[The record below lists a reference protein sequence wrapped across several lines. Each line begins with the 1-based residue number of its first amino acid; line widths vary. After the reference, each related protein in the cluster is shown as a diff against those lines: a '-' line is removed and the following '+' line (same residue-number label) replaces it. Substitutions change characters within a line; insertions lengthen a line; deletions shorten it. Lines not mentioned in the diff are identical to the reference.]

1 MDTLDVQLL
10 GLVGQLYMDHVIS
23 SGEADDT
30 RAEQSSLRVNE
41 KLLSVLSRKSA
52 QDFQL
57 FLDALDSCG
66 QQHVR
71 NVIADRPGLLINPL
85 CC

>member
-1 MDTLDVQLL
+1 
-10 GLVGQLYMDHVIS
+10 MDHVIS
-23 SGEADDT
+23 SVKADDI

-41 KLLSVLSRKSA
+41 KLLSVPSRKSA

-71 NVIADRPGLLINPL
+71 NVIADRPGLLINAL

>member
-1 MDTLDVQLL
+1 VFLLETLDVQLS
-10 GLVGQLYMDHVIS
+10 GLVGQLYSDRVVSAVERDDIS
-23 SGEADDT
+23 
-30 RAEQSSLRVNE
+30 AEKTSFTANE

-52 QDFQL
+52 QQFQL

-71 NVIADRPGLLINPL
+71 NVIATERRG
-85 CC
+85 